1 VSAERTEPEELSKIA
16 QQHQELRDTLKQVA
30 ETTSLERL
38 VSLLEKLREQLREHF
53 ADEEGEEGLEQAI
66 GESAPRHLRALE
78 ALFDEHRE
86 FLEVVGGMIE
96 RCQALLMGPKAEI
109 LRDVQTLTERLHQH
123 EARET
128 DLLTDSVY
136 TDVGTGD

>member
-1 VSAERTEPEELSKIA
+1 MNAERTEPEELSRIA

-53 ADEEGEEGLEQAI
+53 ADEEGEEGLAQAI
-66 GESAPRHLRALE
+66 GDSAPRHLRALE
-78 ALFDEHRE
+78 VLFDEHRE
-86 FLEVVGGMIE
+86 FLELVGGMIE
-96 RCQALLMGPKAEI
+96 RCQALLTGPKAEI
-109 LRDVQTLTERLHQH
+109 LRDVHTLTKRLHQH